1 MLDDRKGDTTG
12 KEQRSTS
19 MAGTVPGDVLSDA
32 GTVKRM
38 GEQAVGLSIGM

>member
-12 KEQRSTS
+12 KEQRGTGV
-19 MAGTVPGDVLSDA
+19 AGAVPGDVLPDA
-32 GTVKRM
+32 GKGKRM